1 MELIARG
8 EFSIVI
14 AGLAAGTTVNAALAP
29 TAAAYVLILAVLG
42 PLLSKFNPPLPS
54 LARMKQQLNG
64 RRDSEGAIT
73 S

>member
-1 MELIARG
+1 
-8 EFSIVI
+8 
-14 AGLAAGTTVNAALAP
+14 LAP